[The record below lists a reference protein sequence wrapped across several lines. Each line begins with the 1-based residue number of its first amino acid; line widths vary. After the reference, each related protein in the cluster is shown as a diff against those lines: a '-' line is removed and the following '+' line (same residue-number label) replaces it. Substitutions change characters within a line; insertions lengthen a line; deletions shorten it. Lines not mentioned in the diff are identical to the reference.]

1 VTRSFGTA
9 AADAAW
15 LVLQH
20 GVSDPPVIRRGL
32 ALFHATGADV
42 VGPGATGYLEN
53 RERVHT
59 GNGGHSPSTTPDVRD
74 TQDGGPFHAG
84 ELSVQERAGVRAS
97 AERVARIIGPT
108 IPPAAAGFLGAVR
121 TVAAGAADDAGRV
134 WATLLVGPPG
144 FLEPTPERLHVAARP
159 VVGDAL
165 RAVLTPAKRYG
176 GARPRLHRLPPVAPV
191 PVGLTAIDLASRRR
205 MRVNGTLAADDRGDR
220 PGFAVAVEEA
230 YGNCPKYIQAR
241 TLLPASAT
249 APGAADVPGDTDRST
264 RVALSDAQ
272 RAWLREADTAFVA
285 SVGPATGEA
294 HGRADAS
301 HRGGAPGFLAAVG
314 ARQVLLP
321 DYAGNSMFN
330 TLGNL
335 AADPRVGLAVPDFAT
350 GRLLQLSGT
359 AAVDWRAEVAA
370 TFPGAERLVVI
381 HVEHVREVAGALP
394 AGWSA
399 PEPSPF
405 NPRPPRPGARG

>member
-1 VTRSFGTA
+1 VP
-9 AADAAW
+9 DE
-15 LVLQH
+15 
-20 GVSDPPVIRRGL
+20 
-32 ALFHATGADV
+32 TG
-42 VGPGATGYLEN
+42 G
-53 RERVHT
+53 
-59 GNGGHSPSTTPDVRD
+59 
-74 TQDGGPFHAG
+74 
-84 ELSVQERAGVRAS
+84 
-97 AERVARIIGPT
+97 
-108 IPPAAAGFLGAVR
+108 
-121 TVAAGAADDAGRV
+121 
-134 WATLLVGPPG
+134 
-144 FLEPTPERLHVAARP
+144 
-159 VVGDAL
+159 
-165 RAVLTPAKRYG
+165 
-176 GARPRLHRLPPVAPV
+176 
-191 PVGLTAIDLASRRR
+191 
-205 MRVNGTLAADDRGDR
+205 
-220 PGFAVAVEEA
+220 
-230 YGNCPKYIQAR
+230 
-241 TLLPASAT
+241 
-249 APGAADVPGDTDRST
+249 ST

-272 RAWLREADTAFVA
+272 RAWLRSADTAFVA
-285 SVGPATGEA
+285 SVGPAAGEA